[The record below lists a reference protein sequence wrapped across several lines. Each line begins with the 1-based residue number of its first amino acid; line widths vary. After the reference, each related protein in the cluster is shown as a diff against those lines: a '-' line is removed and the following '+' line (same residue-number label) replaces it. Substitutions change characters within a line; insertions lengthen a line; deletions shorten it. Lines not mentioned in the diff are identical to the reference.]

1 LGVGNSLALTNIVL
15 ALAFLAWPLALLGP
29 AVPILATSMFVAGIA
44 DSIYNI
50 SQVSLRQAVTP
61 DRLQGRMTATL
72 RTMFWGVWPLANLA
86 GGVLAGAVGAP
97 ATIVIGSLIAMA
109 ATVIVLWG
117 PLGRVRQH
125 SEVAEAKG

>member
-1 LGVGNSLALTNIVL
+1 
-15 ALAFLAWPLALLGP
+15 
-29 AVPILATSMFVAGIA
+29 MFVAGIA